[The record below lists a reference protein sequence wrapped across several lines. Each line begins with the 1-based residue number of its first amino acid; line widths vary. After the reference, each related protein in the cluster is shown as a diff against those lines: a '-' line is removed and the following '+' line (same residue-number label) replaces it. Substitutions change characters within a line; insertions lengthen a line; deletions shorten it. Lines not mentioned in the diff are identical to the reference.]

1 MFVKKVLTGAN
12 LALVPK
18 LSHSS
23 RFLGSAIFAKNR
35 VQMAK
40 GCDHWVQAGSHR
52 SKTVIL

>member
-40 GCDHWVQAGSHR
+40 PARV
-52 SKTVIL
+52 